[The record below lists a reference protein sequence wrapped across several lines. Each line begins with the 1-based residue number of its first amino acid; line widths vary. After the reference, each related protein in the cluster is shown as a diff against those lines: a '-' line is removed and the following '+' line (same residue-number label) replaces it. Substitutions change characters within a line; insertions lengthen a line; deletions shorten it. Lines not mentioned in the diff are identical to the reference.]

1 MKLKDRALMA
11 VERAYYF
18 MDHYRLVKIGETLE
32 KWEKKGYLNAL
43 ALIIRHPK
51 LYAEVAYSVERHGNV
66 SELHQTQDGI
76 FTVVYSNGH
85 EDYLLTDGRQAFG
98 RRAA

>member
-1 MKLKDRALMA
+1 MKMSDRAMMA
-11 VERAYYF
+11 IERAYYF
-18 MDHYRLVKIGETLE
+18 MDSYRLAKIGRNLDEWQTR
-32 KWEKKGYLNAL
+32 GYLNAL

-85 EDYLLTDGRQAFG
+85 EDYLLADGRQAFR